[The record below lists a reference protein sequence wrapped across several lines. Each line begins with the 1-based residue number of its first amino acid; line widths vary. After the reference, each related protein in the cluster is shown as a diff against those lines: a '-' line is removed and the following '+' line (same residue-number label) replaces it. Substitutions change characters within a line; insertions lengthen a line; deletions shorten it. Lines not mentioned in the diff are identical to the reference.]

1 MKIIMDSDCLI
12 KLTKAEAKEVV
23 VRHLDVYI
31 PSSIKSETVDLGI
44 KNNYPDAL
52 IIQENVLKGKLKVKK
67 PKVKAIM
74 FKGGEAEVYSL
85 YIDGGF
91 SGIASDDS
99 KFLKKLETL
108 KVNFLTPVSCI
119 IYCHLNNGVS
129 LKKTRELIENMKP
142 YISVEEYSGAVLYL
156 EGKT

>member
-1 MKIIMDSDCLI
+1 MDSDCLI
-12 KLTKAEAKEVV
+12 KLVKAEAKETVV
-23 VRHLDVYI
+23 GLLDVYI

-44 KNNYPDAL
+44 KHHYPDAL

-67 PKVKAIM
+67 PKVKAMM

-85 YIDGGF
+85 YLDGGF

-108 KVNFLTPVSCI
+108 KVDFLTPVSCI
-119 IYCHLNNGVS
+119 LYCHLNHGIS
-129 LKKTRELIENMKP
+129 LTKTRKFIENLKP
-142 YISVEEYSGAVLYL
+142 YISAEEYSGAILYM
-156 EGKT
+156 EGKA